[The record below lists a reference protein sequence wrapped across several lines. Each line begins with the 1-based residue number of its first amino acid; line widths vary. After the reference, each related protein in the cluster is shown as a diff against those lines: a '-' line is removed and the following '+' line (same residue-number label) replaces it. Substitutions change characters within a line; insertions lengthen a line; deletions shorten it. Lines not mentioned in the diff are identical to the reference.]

1 MLLPHTFFTGA
12 VTPKYSFSSNQLLNW
27 NSFQFRKLKRFT
39 QRGQWLRPC
48 PLLKAA
54 GGHLSVWF
62 RCRCSQW
69 HWNLGA
75 EGPEPSLRA
84 QPVGGPRAYGC
95 STPAFQEQDNTLR
108 PVELLIWINLL
119 TRARTCRARPVNCG
133 HLFLHCASRLGF
145 VGWTEVRCSQTD
157 KGALEREITWPS
169 VWWMAEEK
177 SRKAEFSL
185 ATSKNT
191 NGCFVPDICVCSK
204 ESPRKEALAFL
215 HLEAMKKAWE
225 LSLLFT

>member
-84 QPVGGPRAYGC
+84 QPVGGPRAYSC
-95 STPAFQEQDNTLR
+95 STPAFQERDNTLR
-108 PVELLIWINLL
+108 PVELLTADACQSL
-119 TRARTCRARPVNCG
+119 
-133 HLFLHCASRLGF
+133 
-145 VGWTEVRCSQTD
+145 
-157 KGALEREITWPS
+157 KGAACKLRASLSALCFPPRFHELNGGQ
-169 VWWMAEEK
+169 V
-177 SRKAEFSL
+177 FS
-185 ATSKNT
+185 N
-191 NGCFVPDICVCSK
+191 
-204 ESPRKEALAFL
+204 
-215 HLEAMKKAWE
+215 W
-225 LSLLFT
+225 